1 VRAIPFNEVTVLN
14 KNPLVLIV
22 LGAIL
27 LAVAG
32 WMTLSIG
39 PTAADPT
46 LRQACEASMAERG
59 GDAELKAQCS
69 QVAFAT
75 AATAT
80 DAQSAARE
88 ISAANNSEIGGG
100 AVSMF
105 LLGLGLAL
113 LIGGV
118 TLRLRKSPAGS
129 NQS

>member
-1 VRAIPFNEVTVLN
+1 MK
-14 KNPLVLIV
+14 KNPLVLII

-27 LAVAG
+27 LAAG
-32 WMTLSIG
+32 AWMNFSSG
-39 PTAADPT
+39 PPAADPA

-59 GDAELKAQCS
+59 GDAELTAQCS

-80 DAQSAARE
+80 DAQLAARA

-100 AVSMF
+100 ALSMF

-118 TLRLRKSPAGS
+118 VLRLRKSPARS
-129 NQS
+129 N

>member
-1 VRAIPFNEVTVLN
+1 MK

-27 LAVAG
+27 IAVGG
-32 WMTLSIG
+32 WLNFSSG
-39 PTAADPT
+39 PPAADPA

-59 GDAELKAQCS
+59 GAELTGQCS
-69 QVAFAT
+69 QLAFAT

-80 DAQSAARE
+80 DAESAARA

-118 TLRLRKSPAGS
+118 VLRLRKSPASGS
-129 NQS
+129 